1 MSTRQLFMH
10 ALLIS
15 ITWGRMNVLT
25 NRAWI
30 VFAERREINVSAAQ
44 SGSFTT
50 SGSGDQ
56 PF

>member
-1 MSTRQLFMH
+1 MH